1 MFRRGLS
8 ALVALAYPF
17 VVLWGL
23 KTCGLTAVIVAVLA
37 VCVFNCLL
45 RPSKVSAVLLICAMA
60 LCALSFVYRIPLPL
74 KFYPVV
80 VNALMFG
87 LFLASLFRGQSAI
100 ERLARLRQPDLP
112 PEAVRYTRRLT
123 IVWCVFFVFNG
134 LVAFW
139 TAVAQPDEIWAL
151 YNGFIAYLLIGS
163 LIVGEMVFRKIRLNR

>member
-1 MFRRGLS
+1 MFRRVLS

-45 RPSKVSAVLLICAMA
+45 RPGKVSAVLLICAME

-87 LFLASLFRGQSAI
+87 FLWPVCFVGK
-100 ERLARLRQPDLP
+100 ARLSAWPD
-112 PEAVRYTRRLT
+112 
-123 IVWCVFFVFNG
+123 
-134 LVAFW
+134 
-139 TAVAQPDEIWAL
+139 
-151 YNGFIAYLLIGS
+151 
-163 LIVGEMVFRKIRLNR
+163 

>member
-1 MFRRGLS
+1 MGVENLRAHCRHRCCFGGLRFQLPASPQQSERGVADLRDGALRAQFCLS
-8 ALVALAYPF
+8 HPPAPQ
-17 VVLWGL
+17 VLPW
-23 KTCGLTAVIVAVLA
+23 
-37 VCVFNCLL
+37 
-45 RPSKVSAVLLICAMA
+45 
-60 LCALSFVYRIPLPL
+60 
-74 KFYPVV
+74 
-80 VNALMFG
+80 
-87 LFLASLFRGQSAI
+87 
-100 ERLARLRQPDLP
+100 

>member
-1 MFRRGLS
+1 
-8 ALVALAYPF
+8 
-17 VVLWGL
+17 
-23 KTCGLTAVIVAVLA
+23 
-37 VCVFNCLL
+37 
-45 RPSKVSAVLLICAMA
+45 
-60 LCALSFVYRIPLPL
+60 
-74 KFYPVV
+74 
-80 VNALMFG
+80 MFG

-100 ERLARLRQPDLP
+100 ERLARLRQPNLP